1 MSLAVTGPLW
11 YVLTG
16 TRGAPDR
23 ARILLALDRR
33 PRSARRL
40 AADLH
45 LDVATVSHHLDV
57 LVANGVVHERAD
69 RDETVY
75 VPSPWARRHWATVE
89 DVIEQA

>member
-1 MSLAVTGPLW
+1 MSLAAAGPLW

-23 ARILLALDRR
+23 ARILLALDGR

-40 AADLH
+40 AAD

-57 LVANGVVHERAD
+57 LVENGVVHERD
-69 RDETVY
+69 DQDETVY
-75 VPSPWARRHWATVE
+75 VPSPWARRHWTTVE
-89 DVIEQA
+89 DVIEQV

>member
-1 MSLAVTGPLW
+1 MSLAATGPLW

-16 TRGAPDR
+16 TRSGPAR
-23 ARILLALDRR
+23 ARILLALDGR

-40 AADLH
+40 AADLD

-57 LVANGVVHERAD
+57 LVENGVVHERVD

-89 DVIEQA
+89 DDVEQA